1 MKKVKVVPKRD
12 YDINVTDTEN
22 DNNGGAGAA
31 GQLDSESGSP
41 PATKSEV
48 LESTARYS
56 DSFSEEDV
64 AEDKDSPL
72 INFPGGFG
80 SDALG
85 DAAEAPP
92 STTTATQLL
101 GPTQAS
107 AMVVNYISMGYVLL
121 PYGKQENNAWSSL
134 SHDHPRHI

>member
-48 LESTARYS
+48 H
-56 DSFSEEDV
+56 
-64 AEDKDSPL
+64 
-72 INFPGGFG
+72 G
-80 SDALG
+80 S
-85 DAAEAPP
+85 
-92 STTTATQLL
+92 LL
-101 GPTQAS
+101 GL
-107 AMVVNYISMGYVLL
+107 VFRRG
-121 PYGKQENNAWSSL
+121 
-134 SHDHPRHI
+134 RC

>member
-1 MKKVKVVPKRD
+1 MKKVVPKLD
-12 YDINVTDTEN
+12 SDIIVTDTETHN
-22 DNNGGAGAA
+22 SGGA
-31 GQLDSESGSP
+31 GQLDSEWGSP
-41 PATKSEV
+41 PPSTKSEV